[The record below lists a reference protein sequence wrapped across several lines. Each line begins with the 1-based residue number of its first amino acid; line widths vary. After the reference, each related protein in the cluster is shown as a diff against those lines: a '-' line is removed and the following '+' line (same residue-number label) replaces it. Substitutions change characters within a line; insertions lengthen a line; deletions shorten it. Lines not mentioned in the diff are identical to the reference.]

1 MTLICVS
8 QRVEILPER
17 NEVRDSIDQRL
28 ISFLSKSGA
37 IVVPVPNF
45 AHSEMEIE
53 NWLNNIRPR
62 AIVLSGGNDI
72 GEQPSRDH
80 VEERLLNYGSR
91 NSLPLLGICRGMQMM
106 GVWGGAALK
115 SVRGHV
121 ATRHQLMGELDVT
134 VNSYHNYSLTAV
146 PDKFKAIAYS
156 EDGEIEAIQHT
167 TLPWEGWMWHPE
179 REIFFS
185 KTDLKRFRNLI
196 S

>member
-28 ISFLSKSGA
+28 ISFLSKSGG

-62 AIVLSGGNDI
+62 AIVLSGGGDI

-80 VEERLLNYGSR
+80 VEERLLNYGFQ

-121 ATRHQLMGELDVT
+121 ATKHQLTGEVDVK
-134 VNSYHNYSLTAV
+134 VNSYHNYSLMAV

-179 REIFFS
+179 RETYFS
-185 KTDLKRFRNLI
+185 ETDLKRFRNLI

>member
-28 ISFLSKSGA
+28 ISFLSKSGG

-45 AHSEMEIE
+45 AHSEVEIE
-53 NWLNNIRPR
+53 NWLNNIGPR
-62 AIVLSGGNDI
+62 AIVLSGGGNI

-80 VEERLLNYGSR
+80 VEECLLNYGSQ

-106 GVWGGAALK
+106 GVWAGAALK

-121 ATRHQLMGELDVT
+121 ATRHHLTGGLDVK
-134 VNSYHNYSLTAV
+134 VNSYHNYSLMAV
-146 PDKFKAIAYS
+146 PDKFKALAYS

-179 REIFFS
+179 RETYFS
-185 KTDLKRFRNLI
+185 ETDLKRFRNLI

>member
-28 ISFLSKSGA
+28 ISFLSKSGGT
-37 IVVPVPNF
+37 VVPVPNF

-62 AIVLSGGNDI
+62 AIVLSGGDDI
-72 GEQPSRDH
+72 GEHPSRDH
-80 VEERLLNYGSR
+80 VEERLLNYGSQH
-91 NSLPLLGICRGMQMM
+91 SLPLLGICRGMQMM
-106 GVWGGAALK
+106 GVWGGVALK
-115 SVRGHV
+115 PVRGHV
-121 ATRHQLMGELDVT
+121 ATNHQLTGELDVK
-134 VNSYHNYSLTAV
+134 VNSYHNYSLMAV

-179 REIFFS
+179 RETYFS
-185 KTDLKRFRNLI
+185 EADIKRFRSLML
-196 S
+196 